1 LSETRLKIAVFIDF
15 DNIEI
20 GVKTTLGGHF
30 DVGAVLEAIKER
42 GEVVTKIAYGDWT
55 RAGDYSRSLTQHAI
69 HMVQRNLT
77 PGGDKNGADI
87 NLALDALEMAFTHN
101 HINAFVI
108 VGGDS
113 DFMALVEKLKQYDR
127 KVFVVGGRAFTS
139 VILQKNCTEFIAY
152 ENLVSAPARS
162 RTSGGRAGGR
172 AGETPA
178 LNAVPLIRR
187 ALKVLLDREV
197 SPQLGVL
204 KSTLLQLDSTF
215 SEREY
220 GASTFRD
227 FVQRLARA
235 GYLTLK
241 GSDRNIYVELKEGAD
256 GAASGG
262 SASGAG
268 GSGAGTG
275 LAAGA
280 GGSGA
285 GQATLPAG
293 KDSGEGDAAEA
304 GEPALASVIEGDF
317 GSGVGAGGGAG
328 LHGDVAGSGAG
339 PDAEGMTASGG
350 AGSLG
355 EAAVDQGPGPNGSA
369 SANEAYASSAT
380 DDDDTETVQAS
391 TAPPARVWERVRDS
405 DRRESRESERGS
417 EGGRPDAGRSG
428 EARGGDAARAG
439 EPGRAE
445 AGRGEA
451 SRGEAGRGPD
461 PNRQPNGG
469 RGGQGYAG
477 GGGGR
482 REATSTAPFNEGVSG
497 PAGSPPA
504 ALRFISDVFHRP
516 GIVQRWPLYLRQVK
530 QILRSVDESFDER
543 RYGFTGIV
551 EALRYCQREGLFR
564 LDRDRQGVLRVYPGP
579 VLQRAST
586 AAPQQAIDT
595 DATPGNVAAAPIEDD
610 DNRGNRIESGDRYE
624 RGGRGD
630 RDRRDRGDRAARG
643 DRGTRDRSDQ
653 GGRGEGGEADAR
665 PRREDRAEYGEPLAP
680 GTLELFPLTEAT
692 ADADADANA
701 ASSGDGVH
709 GPLSDDTTAVSPAE
723 ADVTSDAD
731 ASGSAAETS
740 AGDEAGAPR
749 AAKGRRGARG
759 GRGGAK
765 KTAAKSSPPKSG
777 KSAAPAEKRAAEKPA
792 AEKSSSK
799 PKAAKNTRAR
809 KAAKPSGA

>member
-87 NLALDALEMAFTHN
+87 NLALDALEMAFTHS

-152 ENLVSAPARS
+152 ENLVSAPPSQR
-162 RTSGGRAGGR
+162 RTTGGRTVGR
-172 AGETPA
+172 SSNETPA

-187 ALKVLLDREV
+187 ALKVLADREV

-241 GSDRNIYVELKEGAD
+241 GTDRNIYVELKEGVDGVGAPAGGS
-256 GAASGG
+256 GAASGAG
-262 SASGAG
+262 SA
-268 GSGAGTG
+268 SGAGTG
-275 LAAGA
+275 LAAAGA
-280 GGSGA
+280 GGGA
-285 GQATLPAG
+285 GQGALPAG
-293 KDSGEGDAAEA
+293 KDAGEGY
-304 GEPALASVIEGDF
+304 ASDVADSPLTNVIEGDF
-317 GSGVGAGGGAG
+317 GAGASSGA
-328 LHGDVAGSGAG
+328 LQGDVAGSG
-339 PDAEGMTASGG
+339 DADSLSASGG
-350 AGSLG
+350 SGSLG
-355 EAAVDQGPGPNGSA
+355 EAAVDQGPGPNGS
-369 SANEAYASSAT
+369 SGANEAYAGGA
-380 DDDDTETVQAS
+380 DGDDTDSVAVPAT
-391 TAPPARVWERVRDS
+391 PARVWERVRDG
-405 DRRESRESERGS
+405 DRSS
-417 EGGRPDAGRSG
+417 EGGRAEGGRS
-428 EARGGDAARAG
+428 ET
-439 EPGRAE
+439 
-445 AGRGEA
+445 AGRGA
-451 SRGEAGRGPD
+451 SADSGSAGSSNSGRGYEG
-461 PNRQPNGG
+461 RQPDGGG
-469 RGGQGYAG
+469 RGQQPA

-482 REATSTAPFNEGVSG
+482 RDAGGGQGQSPEGAAVSG

-504 ALRFISDVFHRP
+504 ALRFISDVFQRP
-516 GIVQRWPLYLRQVK
+516 GIVSRWPLYLRQVK
-530 QILRSVDESFDER
+530 QILRSVDENFDER

-579 VLQRAST
+579 VLQRAAS

-595 DATPGNVAAAPIEDD
+595 DAAPAGAAPASIEDD
-610 DNRGNRIESGDRYE
+610 DNRGNRIQSGDRFE

-630 RDRRDRGDRAARG
+630 RGGRDRAARS
-643 DRGTRDRSDQ
+643 DRTD
-653 GGRGEGGEADAR
+653 RGEGGEPGAR
-665 PRREDRAEYGEPLAP
+665 RDERPEYGEPLVP
-680 GTLELFPLTEAT
+680 GTLELFPLTEAS
-692 ADADADANA
+692 ADADSEANAA
-701 ASSGDGVH
+701 ASSGDGAH
-709 GPLSDDTTAVSPAE
+709 GPLTDDTTAVSPAE
-723 ADVTSDAD
+723 ADVTAD
-731 ASGSAAETS
+731 ASAP
-740 AGDEAGAPR
+740 AGDDAR
-749 AAKGRRGARG
+749 ATGKRKQTGRG
-759 GRGGAK
+759 GRAAK
-765 KTAAKSSPPKSG
+765 KTAGKSSSKSG
-777 KSAAPAEKRAAEKPA
+777 KSAAPVAAERRTADKPAAEKPT

-799 PKAAKNTRAR
+799 PRAAKNARGR
-809 KAAKPSGA
+809 KATKSSGA